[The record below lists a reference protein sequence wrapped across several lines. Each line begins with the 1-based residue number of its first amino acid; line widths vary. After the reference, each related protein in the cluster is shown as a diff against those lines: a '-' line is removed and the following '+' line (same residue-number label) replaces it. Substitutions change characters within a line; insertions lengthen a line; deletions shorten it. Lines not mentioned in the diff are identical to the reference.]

1 MDERTWLIV
10 VAGGLLAALCLWGAT
25 RAARRARL
33 VRDLPT
39 CSTDGVF
46 IGLVELKGRARSER
60 PLTSFLAE
68 RPCVHYAW
76 CVQEHWR
83 RTVTETY
90 TDKDGKTRTRTRVE
104 SGWTTVASGGEQQDF
119 YLQDEDGAI
128 RIRPAGAEI
137 EPLSVFDR
145 ACSPRDPLYYGKG
158 PAGAVANSTH
168 TRSFTEKAIPIDATI
183 YVVGMARERDD
194 VIAPEIAAHRDA
206 PMYLISTR
214 SEQQVRRGYTA
225 QYWFVAALGLV
236 LWVAGWVVRD
246 ALAAAGPVPW
256 GERLPVY
263 AGWGAAYLGAWL
275 LAWVWLAYNSLVGL
289 RQRVRQAWANVD
301 VQLKRRAD
309 LIPNLVRA
317 VEGLRD
323 HERQVQTHLAELR
336 AQAGATAPGEP
347 GPDPHGCL
355 ASLLAIVERYPELKA
370 SESFLRLQR
379 ELAATEQR
387 IALARG
393 YFNEIAT
400 FYNTRLESVPD
411 GYVAA
416 LAGMRPKP
424 LITATD
430 FERAAAAVQL
440 SA

>member
-39 CSTDGVF
+39 CSTGGVF

-60 PLTSFLAE
+60 PLMSFLAE

-76 CVQEHWR
+76 RVEEHWR

-90 TDKDGKTRTRTRVE
+90 TDKDGKTRTRTRTE

-119 YLQDEDGAI
+119 YLQDDAGAI
-128 RIRPAGAEI
+128 RVRPAGAEI

-145 ACSPRDPLYYGKG
+145 TCSRWDPLYYGKG
-158 PAGAVANSTH
+158 PAGAVSDSTH
-168 TRSFTEKAIPIDATI
+168 TRHFTETAIPIDAPI

-206 PMYLISTR
+206 PLYLISTR
-214 SEQQVRRGYTA
+214 SEQQVRRGYTV
-225 QYWFVAALGLV
+225 QYWVVAILGLV
-236 LWVAGWVVRD
+236 LWAGGWVVRD
-246 ALAAAGPVPW
+246 AVQDRVPIDWAA
-256 GERLPVY
+256 RLP
-263 AGWGAAYLGAWL
+263 AYLGWSAAYVAAWS

-317 VEGLRD
+317 VDGLRD

-336 AQAGATAPGEP
+336 AQAEATAPGEP
-347 GPDPHGCL
+347 GPDPHACL
-355 ASLLAIVERYPELKA
+355 ASLLAIVERYPELKT

-416 LAGMRPKP
+416 LAGMRPRP
-424 LITATD
+424 LLTATD
-430 FERAAAAVQL
+430 FERAPVAVRL